1 MIGPNEPFAGPVPR
15 ELAAYQQEPGQL
27 ATGSPGKT
35 GYLRMGFERRGRRTV
50 LADLERRAPL
60 LVQQALYWD
69 EGMPDMPCVF
79 MISNAG
85 GVLQGDRTTVA
96 IHLGADAQA
105 HVTTQS
111 ATKIHEMDANH
122 AAQRQQIVLD
132 ERAYLEYL
140 PDQTIPHRHSR
151 FRTRTELVVHPTAT
165 LLYGEVLMA
174 GRKHYRDGERFAYDV
189 FSSRVA
195 ARRPDGRPLF
205 VEQFVVEPGRDDVRL
220 AGVMGG
226 WDVFGNVLVLAPREH
241 VDAIAGELPA
251 GVSREPAWAASPSRL
266 PHDAGIVFK
275 VLGMEYEPVRDV
287 IRRVWST
294 VRRDVTGHE
303 VPRQFAWR

>member
-1 MIGPNEPFAGPVPR
+1 MIGPDAPFAGPVPR
-15 ELAAYQQEPGQL
+15 ELAAYQDEPKQL
-27 ATGSPGKT
+27 ATGSPGKN
-35 GYLRMGFERRGRRTV
+35 GYLRMGFERRGGKTV

-69 EGMPDMPCVF
+69 EGMPEMPCVF

-85 GVLQGDRTTVA
+85 GVLQGDRNTVA
-96 IHLGADAQA
+96 IRLGPDASA

-122 AAQRQQIVLD
+122 AAQRQEIVLE

-151 FRTRTELVVHPTAT
+151 YRTDTRLVVHPTAT

-174 GRKHYRDGERFAYDV
+174 GRKYYRDGERYAYDV

-195 ARRPDGRPLF
+195 ASRPEGRELF
-205 VEQFVVEPGRDDVRL
+205 VEKFVIEPARSDVGL
-220 AGVMGG
+220 VGVLGE
-226 WDVFGNVLVLAPREH
+226 WDVFGNVLLLAPKEH
-241 VDAIAGELPA
+241 VDAIAPQLPS
-251 GVSREPAWAASPSRL
+251 GMDQSGGWAASASRL
-266 PHDAGIVFK
+266 PNSAGLVFK

-287 IRRVWST
+287 IRRLWAV
-294 VRRDVTGHE
+294 VRREIAGRE
-303 VPRQFAWR
+303 VPKQFAWR